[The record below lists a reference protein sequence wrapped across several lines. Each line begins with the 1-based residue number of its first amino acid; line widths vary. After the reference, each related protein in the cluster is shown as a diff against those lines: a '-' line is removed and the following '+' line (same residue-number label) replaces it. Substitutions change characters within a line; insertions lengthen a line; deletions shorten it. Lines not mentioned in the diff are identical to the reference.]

1 MQLNFLKIHHSVP
14 LVGYPKDCGDLVS
27 KSERSM
33 TDILKRFRAFVKK
46 RPNYFRKLALQPVI
60 EDDGAKTQYNLIC
73 FYHYYC
79 NRKLLD
85 AGSRSIKLEDELEG
99 LILQFSIASQRL
111 IKEEKKEVA

>member
-1 MQLNFLKIHHSVP
+1 MQLNFLTIHHSVP
-14 LVGYPKDCGDLVS
+14 LIGYPKQCAKLVS
-27 KSERSM
+27 ISERTA
-33 TDILKRFRAFVKK
+33 TDVLSRFREFVKK

-60 EDDGAKTQYNLIC
+60 EMDGVKTQYNLIC

-111 IKEEKKEVA
+111 VEEEKKEVA